1 MRLEHEKNHDPG
13 RGRRRPGVGDP
24 AAGSQDTIDG
34 WLKKA
39 IYNFATMTQYILFT
53 GEVQAT
59 QAAKLRN
66 ALTDASNAG
75 DDIYLLMSSGG
86 GNVSEGLNLAAYMK
100 SLPVKITTHNIG
112 QTDSIA
118 NVIFA
123 AGSVRYATSNSS
135 FLFHG
140 VSMHYE
146 RQDFIESQLLE
157 QYRIVKRLRENIAAV
172 FATYTGLSVEDT
184 EALMVSG
191 ATILNS
197 QEALVKVIIHEVRD
211 AVVPPGSKVVAIG
224 NA

>member
-1 MRLEHEKNHDPG
+1 
-13 RGRRRPGVGDP
+13 
-24 AAGSQDTIDG
+24 
-34 WLKKA
+34 
-39 IYNFATMTQYILFT
+39 MTQYIVFT
-53 GEVQAT
+53 AEVQAA

-66 ALTDASNAG
+66 ALTEAANAG
-75 DDIYLLMSSGG
+75 DDIYILISSGG

-100 SLPVKITTHNIG
+100 SLPVAITTHNIG

-123 AGSVRYATSNSS
+123 AGATRYATQDAS

-146 RQDFIESQLLE
+146 RMDFIESQLSE
-157 QYRIVKRLRENIAAV
+157 QYKIVKRLRENIAAV
-172 FATYTGLSVEDT
+172 FAGYTGLSVADT
-184 EALMVSG
+184 EGLMVSG

-197 QEALVKVIIHEVRD
+197 QEALVKLIIHEIRD
-211 AVVPPGSKVVAIG
+211 AAIPLGSKIVAIG

>member
-1 MRLEHEKNHDPG
+1 VDDNAN
-13 RGRRRPGVGDP
+13 V
-24 AAGSQDTIDG
+24 
-34 WLKKA
+34 
-39 IYNFATMTQYILFT
+39 QYIVFT
-53 GEVQAT
+53 AGVQAV
-59 QAAKLRN
+59 QAAKLRS

-75 DDIYLLMSSGG
+75 KNVYMLISSGG

-100 SLPVKITTHNIG
+100 SLPIEITTHNIG

-123 AGSVRYATSNSS
+123 AGTHRYATQDAS

-146 RQDFIESQLLE
+146 RIDFIESQLLE

-172 FATYTGLSVEDT
+172 FAGYTGLSIADT

-197 QEALVKVIIHEVRD
+197 QEALVKVIIHEIRNAAIPAGANVI
-211 AVVPPGSKVVAIG
+211 AIG
-224 NA
+224 DA

>member
-1 MRLEHEKNHDPG
+1 
-13 RGRRRPGVGDP
+13 
-24 AAGSQDTIDG
+24 
-34 WLKKA
+34 
-39 IYNFATMTQYILFT
+39 MTQYIVFT
-53 GEVQAT
+53 AEVQAAQT
-59 QAAKLRN
+59 AKLRT

-75 DDIYLLMSSGG
+75 DDIYLFISSGG
-86 GNVSEGLNLAAYMK
+86 GNVSEGLNIAAYMRA
-100 SLPVKITTHNIG
+100 LPVQITTHNIG

-123 AGSVRYATSNSS
+123 AGKTRYATQNAS

-157 QYRIVKRLRENIAAV
+157 QYKIVARLRENIAAV
-172 FATYTGLSVEDT
+172 FAAYTGLSVADT
-184 EALMVSG
+184 EGLMVSG

-197 QEALVKVIIHEVRD
+197 QEALMKLIIHEIRD
-211 AVVPPGSKVVAIG
+211 AAIPPNSKVIAIG

>member
-1 MRLEHEKNHDPG
+1 
-13 RGRRRPGVGDP
+13 
-24 AAGSQDTIDG
+24 
-34 WLKKA
+34 
-39 IYNFATMTQYILFT
+39 MTQYIVFT
-53 GEVQAT
+53 AEVQTA
-59 QAAKLRN
+59 QAAKLRT

-75 DDIYLLMSSGG
+75 NDIYLIMSSGG

-100 SLPVKITTHNIG
+100 SLPVQITTHNIG

-123 AGSVRYATSNSS
+123 AGSVRYATQNSS

-172 FATYTGLSVEDT
+172 FSAYTGLSITDT

-191 ATILNS
+191 AIILNS
-197 QEALVKVIIHEVRD
+197 QEALVKTIIHEIRD
-211 AVVPPGSKVVAIG
+211 AAVPRGSQVIAIG

>member
-1 MRLEHEKNHDPG
+1 
-13 RGRRRPGVGDP
+13 
-24 AAGSQDTIDG
+24 
-34 WLKKA
+34 
-39 IYNFATMTQYILFT
+39 MTQYIVFT
-53 GEVQAT
+53 AGVQTA

-66 ALTDASNAG
+66 AMTDAANAG
-75 DDIYLLMSSGG
+75 DDIYILISSGG

-100 SLPVKITTHNIG
+100 SLPVHITTHNIG

-123 AGSVRYATSNSS
+123 AGTARYATQNSS

-146 RQDFIESQLLE
+146 RADFIESQLLE

-172 FATYTGLSVEDT
+172 FAGYTGLSIADT

-197 QEALVKVIIHEVRD
+197 QESLVKVIIHEIRD
-211 AVVPPGSKVVAIG
+211 ADVPPGSKVVAIG
-224 NA
+224 DA